1 MRIGLRGLRA
11 ALTLLAVVS
20 FSTFATV
27 FVNHFGGSASA
38 AAATTSGVDCG
49 CTKTGEYQNPKKGVK
64 PAVNADG
71 TSPEGTYVVSSQTN
85 GSSDPKLQTVQVTV
99 KQVSGGTS
107 VLSTEVPGPGNV
119 RWGFSQDDKRFVLQ
133 YISNGIHYVRLY
145 KMDVTSGR
153 AVALNEVS
161 YRDASSIVHFSP
173 NAKYLFYS
181 AIVYLGDVPTN
192 QLLFLDAATGAEV
205 YHAELLP
212 KSAPGLP
219 DDTFGSVSWG
229 WGPDARDRTF
239 AAEHVTAQN
248 QTRFFAVNLEARVTV
263 VDELQ
268 AAVSGFWLFSPCGD
282 VVALL
287 EQTTPT
293 TIDVWLR
300 STLNKLSIASKTGV
314 TDFTPILNTTSA
326 KHQLKHGTTD
336 NVVVT
341 EDLANNTAAQSC
353 PVATPTPAPTPTPV
367 NDSFAKATTLSN
379 SSGNFSGNNNGATK
393 EAGEPDHAGF
403 EGGKSVWFTWTATS
417 SGRAQFTAA
426 STSFNTLLAAYTGSA
441 VNALT
446 LVKSN
451 ASGKTTAID
460 FPVAAGVSYKIA
472 VDAAGGTGGSY
483 SLGWQFNLAPSNDS
497 FAKPFVISNVAATGQ
512 VTGSNQNATKEAGEP
527 DHAGD
532 AGGRSLWYMW
542 TAPASGYVTFT
553 TTGTDFDTLLG
564 VYTGA
569 AVNSL
574 TSVAS
579 AKSGSTSTV
588 AFPVAAGDVYRI
600 AVDGAAGAAGFARL
614 SWEFKQGPANDY
626 FSRAAVIEGTG
637 AMLAG
642 TNRNASKEAGE
653 PNHGGN
659 PGSASVWYRYTA
671 PADGTLKV
679 EVAPTNTADDL
690 DMLLA
695 AYKGASIAQ
704 LTLVRENDNAPSGVG
719 SRVRFRV
726 EANQTY
732 YIAVD
737 SKPRVSDTGA
747 TLPQGGAF
755 SLTYLVGPPPPA
767 NDDFAA
773 ALPVASDATE
783 FTGTNAGAL
792 WEDGEPAHSGHPAE
806 SSVWYSWT
814 APESGLSTVRV
825 CADSLYRVS
834 VYTGQE
840 VGHLDCVGCRGFA
853 LPESGL
859 NRQDIE
865 VTKGTTY
872 YIAVDGGEAE
882 GNFNVTLTPPDPF
895 VTKFEP
901 TRIPLPGDAKGLLP
915 HAFNDSD
922 TVVGISFHRIPEQPT
937 ENRAFIYEGGQT
949 TEIGAWEPNGIN
961 NLREVV
967 GATWATA
974 QEQPRAVVWRDGQL
988 TQLDFGAL
996 DVWRSEAVA
1005 INDRRPHA
1013 QIVGTMQLTENGEF
1027 HKHAFLYE
1035 DGHVTDLGTLGGAN
1049 SEATA
1054 INNAGQVTG
1063 VAETASGQKH
1073 AFLWEGGQMKD
1084 LGPIPDD
1091 APYSLAQGLS
1101 STGSITGNGGDDT
1114 PSPVRTA
1121 FLRRPDGTVT
1131 LLGGASC
1138 DGPMPG
1144 PGYGL
1149 AVNRNDL
1156 VVGST
1161 TNHGFRSDAFLYHT
1175 GVLYNLD
1182 ALVKQT
1188 AELPQDWALTH
1199 AVAVNDRGQVLA
1211 YQGQEGY
1218 EYDSGYLLRPT
1229 RQLVP
1234 APTYT
1239 LTGRVVNSAGAGLAG
1254 VSVGLDGT
1262 KSLTA
1267 VTDASGVYRFEGL
1280 PADGSYRATP
1290 TLDGRTFAPASQ
1302 SVNDLHQ
1309 DQSLSD
1315 IVLLDAQPSPTPTPE
1330 ATPTP
1335 SPTPSPEATPTPSP
1349 SPTPT
1354 PEATP
1359 TPTPEATPTPT
1370 PEATPTPTPTPEATP
1385 TPSPT
1390 PDTVTI
1396 SGRVAKGG
1404 SNGGGVPGV
1413 TITLSGDVNG
1423 TTQTDGQGRYSFAG
1437 LPSGGSYTV
1446 KASQPGSRFA
1456 PPSRT
1461 YLDCK
1466 TDRTADFQ
1474 VAGPGKAIPTPAQT
1488 VGYLDLTDGSCQG
1501 EGCSSGVA
1509 PSAEATSF
1517 VVSHYLD
1524 FLGRGP
1530 DTAGLNFW
1538 RSELEACREDASCRD
1553 LKRVNVSAAFFLSI
1567 ESQET
1572 GYLVYRAHKAAFGD
1586 LPDAPIPVRLD
1597 EFLTETQSLGQGVV
1611 VNAPGWEQ
1619 ALEGNKNAY
1628 FDALVAG
1635 PRFAQLYPASVTG
1648 AELVEALDRNAGRV
1662 LSPAEREALSAELE
1676 DGVKTRA
1683 QVLRT
1688 VAESNVLRS
1697 REFNRAFVMMEYFG
1711 YLRRDPDATP
1721 DWNFDGYNYWLAKLD
1736 QFGGDYVRA
1745 EMVKAFIT
1753 SQEYGMRFDNH

>member
-1 MRIGLRGLRA
+1 MRLRGLHA
-11 ALTLLAVVS
+11 SLTLLAVVS
-20 FSTFATV
+20 FAFFAAV
-27 FVNHFGGSASA
+27 FVNTFGGRASA
-38 AAATTSGVDCG
+38 AAALGSGVDCG
-49 CTKTGEYQNPKKGVK
+49 CTLTGEYQVPQKGVK
-64 PAVNADG
+64 PTVKWDG
-71 TSPEGTYVVSSQTN
+71 TSPGDTYVVSSQILN
-85 GSSDPKLQTVQVTV
+85 GSDPKLTTVRVIV
-99 KQVSGGTS
+99 KKADVGTT
-107 VLSTEVPGPGNV
+107 LLTTEVPGPGNV

-133 YISNGIHYVRLY
+133 YISNDIHYVRLY
-145 KMDVTSGR
+145 KMDVTSGQ
-153 AVALNEVS
+153 ALALNEVS
-161 YRDASSIVHFSP
+161 YHDANSIVQFSP
-173 NAKYLFYS
+173 NARYLFYS
-181 AIVYLGDVPTN
+181 AIVYLGGVPTN

-205 YHAELLP
+205 YHAELAP
-212 KSAPGLP
+212 KSAPGEP
-219 DDTFGSVSWG
+219 EDTFGSVSWG
-229 WGPDARDRTF
+229 WGPDTRDRTF

-248 QTRFFAVNLEARVTV
+248 QTRFFAVNLEAKSVV

-268 AAVSGFWLFSPCGD
+268 GAISGFWLFSPCGD

-293 TIDVWLR
+293 TLDVWLR
-300 STLNKLSIASKTGV
+300 STLNRLSVASKSGL
-314 TDFTPILNTTSA
+314 TDLTPILNTTSA
-326 KHQLKHGTTD
+326 KHQLKHGTID

-379 SSGNFSGNNNGATK
+379 GSGNFSGSNSGATK
-393 EAGEPDHAGF
+393 EAGEPNHAGF
-403 EGGKSVWFTWTATS
+403 AGGKSVWFTWTATS

-441 VNALT
+441 VDALT
-446 LVKSN
+446 PVKSN
-451 ASGKTTAID
+451 ASGRSTTID

-483 SLGWQFNLAPSNDS
+483 TLGWQFNFAPSNDS
-497 FAKPFVISNVAATGQ
+497 FAKPFVISNATATGQ

-553 TTGTDFDTLLG
+553 TTGSDFDTLLG
-564 VYTGA
+564 VYTGTA
-569 AVNSL
+569 LNSL

-588 AFPVAAGDVYRI
+588 GFPVAAGDIYKI
-600 AVDGAAGAAGFARL
+600 AVDGAAGVGGFARL
-614 SWEFKQGPANDY
+614 SWEFKQGPAND
-626 FSRAAVIEGTG
+626 FFNRAVAINGDGTT
-637 AMLAG
+637 LAG
-642 TNRNASKEAGE
+642 TNRNGTKEAGE

-671 PADGTLKV
+671 PADGTLRV
-679 EVAPTNTADDL
+679 EVSPTDTADNL
-690 DMLLA
+690 DTLLA
-695 AYKGASIAQ
+695 VYKGASVDQ
-704 LTLVRENDNAPSGVG
+704 LTLVRENDDAPSGIG

-737 SKPRVSDTGA
+737 SKQRVSDTGA

-755 SLTYLVGPPPPA
+755 ALTYLVGPPPPA

-773 ALPVASDATE
+773 ALPVAPDANE
-783 FTGTNAGAL
+783 FTGSNAGAL
-792 WEDGEPAHSGHPAE
+792 WEVGEPAHSGHPAE

-814 APESGLSTVRV
+814 APESGTSTVRV

-840 VGHLDCVGCRGFA
+840 VNHLDCVGCSGFA
-853 LPESGL
+853 VPESGL

-872 YIAVDGGEAE
+872 FIAVDGGEAE

-895 VTKFEP
+895 VTKFDP
-901 TRIPLPGDAKGLLP
+901 VRIPLPGDATGLIP
-915 HAFNDSD
+915 HAFNDQD
-922 TVVGISFHRIPEQPT
+922 AVVGISFHRTPNQQVQSL
-937 ENRAFIYEGGQT
+937 AFIYENGQT
-949 TEIGAWEPNGIN
+949 TEIGEWEPNGIN

-967 GATWATA
+967 GATWDTA
-974 QEQPRAVVWRDGQL
+974 EAKPRAVLWRDGQL
-988 TQLDFGAL
+988 SELDFGAR
-996 DVWRSEAVA
+996 DIWKTEAVA
-1005 INDRRPHA
+1005 INDRRPDA
-1013 QIVGTMQLTENGEF
+1013 QIVGTMEFTENGVF
-1027 HKHAFLYE
+1027 KRRAFLYE
-1035 DGHVTDLGTLGGAN
+1035 GGQVTDLGTLGGVN

-1063 VAETASGQKH
+1063 TAETASGQQR
-1073 AFLWEGGQMKD
+1073 AFLWEGGVMKD
-1084 LGPIPDD
+1084 LGPIPDG
-1091 APYSLAQGLS
+1091 APYGLAQGLS

-1121 FLRRPDGTVT
+1121 FLRTPDGSVE
-1131 LLGGASC
+1131 LLSGASC
-1138 DGPMPG
+1138 DGTEPG
-1144 PGYGL
+1144 PGYGY

-1156 VVGST
+1156 VVGAT
-1161 TNHGFRSDAFLYHT
+1161 ANHYFRNNAFLYHK
-1175 GVLYNLD
+1175 GVLFNLD
-1182 ALVKQT
+1182 ALVNQT
-1188 AELPQDWALTH
+1188 AELPQDWGLTH

-1211 YQGQEGY
+1211 FQGQEGF
-1218 EYDSGYLLRPT
+1218 ENASGYLLRPT

-1234 APTYT
+1234 TPTYT
-1239 LTGRVVNSAGAGLAG
+1239 LTGRVLNSAGAGLAG
-1254 VSVGLDGT
+1254 VNVGLDGT
-1262 KSLTA
+1262 KTQTA

-1290 TLDGRTFAPASQ
+1290 TLAGGVFAPASQ
-1302 SVNDLHQ
+1302 SVNDLRQ
-1309 DQSLSD
+1309 DQSFGD

-1335 SPTPSPEATPTPSP
+1335 SPTPSP

-1370 PEATPTPTPTPEATP
+1370 PEATPTPTPTP
-1385 TPSPT
+1385 SPT
-1390 PDTVTI
+1390 PAPGSVTI
-1396 SGRVAKGG
+1396 SGRVTKGG
-1404 SNGGGVPGV
+1404 PNGGVAGV
-1413 TITLSGDVNG
+1413 TIMLSGDANA
-1423 TTQTDGQGRYSFAG
+1423 TTQTDGQGRYAFAG

-1446 KASQPGSRFA
+1446 KASHPSSRFA
-1456 PPSRT
+1456 PPTRT
-1461 YLDCK
+1461 YLDCT

-1474 VAGPGKAIPTPAQT
+1474 MTGPSKAIPMPASAT
-1488 VGYLDLTDGSCQG
+1488 SYLELSDGSCLG
-1501 EGCSSGVA
+1501 GGCDSGPT
-1509 PSAEATSF
+1509 PSAEATRF

-1538 RSELEACREDASCRD
+1538 RSELESCGEDALCREV
-1553 LKRVNVSAAFFLSI
+1553 KRVNVSAAFFLSI

-1586 LPDAPIPVRLD
+1586 LPGAPVPVRLD

-1611 VNAPGWEQ
+1611 VNAPGWER
-1619 ALEGNKNAY
+1619 ALEENKRSY

-1635 PRFAQLYPASVTG
+1635 PRFAQLYPEWMTG
-1648 AELVEALDRNAGRV
+1648 AEFVEALDRNAGRV
-1662 LSPAEREALSAELE
+1662 LSPAERDSLSADLE
-1676 DGVKTRA
+1676 AGAKSRA
-1683 QVLRT
+1683 QVLRA
-1688 VAESNVLRS
+1688 VAENPGLRG

-1711 YLRRDPDATP
+1711 YLRRDPDAAP
-1721 DWNFDGYNYWLAKLD
+1721 DWNFDGYDYWLAKLD
-1736 QFGGDYVRA
+1736 QFGGDFVRA
-1745 EMVKAFIT
+1745 EMVRAFI
-1753 SQEYGMRFDNH
+1753 SSEEYSNRFEQ